1 MVEKSAETHLIVLVV
16 DTLNLKPMGSYI
28 TSMMTQNRK
37 SVSIIQTK
45 ITPCAYYKLIA
56 CLYAERWEER

>member
-28 TSMMTQNRK
+28 TSMMTQSRK
-37 SVSIIQTK
+37 SVSIIQKNHTLC
-45 ITPCAYYKLIA
+45 ILQIDCMLV
-56 CLYAERWEER
+56 R